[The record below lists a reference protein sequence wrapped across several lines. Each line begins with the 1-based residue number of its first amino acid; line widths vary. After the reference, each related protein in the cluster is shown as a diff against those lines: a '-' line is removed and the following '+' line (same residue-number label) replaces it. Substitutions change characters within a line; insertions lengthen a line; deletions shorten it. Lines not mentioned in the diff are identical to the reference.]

1 MKGRRL
7 ILALSLAA
15 LCVAGVSPAPA
26 QVDYKGKTVTISI
39 GYGVGGS
46 YHQYAQLFARHL
58 GKFLPGNPAIVV
70 QSAPGAGGVRM
81 LNDAAVR
88 MKADGT
94 NIFMPPDTL
103 VVTQLLEPG
112 GLAYDA
118 RTFHYLGTADQ
129 QNTFW
134 VVRRTSASSIADMKA
149 RDIFMGSSGKG
160 STGYMIPALGAPLL
174 GLRVKH
180 VGGYDSSREQ
190 ILAMERGEID
200 GTLQA
205 WQVWERARPTWFQ
218 ADGYAVPL
226 IQVGATPDP
235 DAPPVPLL
243 KDLAAPA
250 DRPVVALLD
259 TIGVIGRGLA
269 TPPATP
275 PEYVAALKTA
285 FVQMLQDGDYRAE
298 ASKTQL
304 RTLPTSSADV
314 TRIIAETFATAD
326 AEVIKR
332 AQALLK

>member
-1 MKGRRL
+1 L
-7 ILALSLAA
+7 TLA
-15 LCVAGVSPAPA
+15 VAGLCAATTGPSHA
-26 QVDYKGKTVTISI
+26 QVDYKGKTVTIAI

-46 YHQYAQLFARHL
+46 YHQYAQLFSRHM
-58 GKFLPGNPAIVV
+58 GKYLPGNPAIVV

-81 LNDAAVR
+81 LNDAAMR
-88 MKADGT
+88 MKPDGT

-103 VVTQLLEPG
+103 VVTQLLEPN

-118 RTFHYLGTADQ
+118 RRFHYLGTADR

-134 VVRRTSASSIADMKA
+134 AVLRKSATSIADMKA

-160 STGYMIPALGAPLL
+160 STGYMIPALAGPLL
-174 GLRVKH
+174 GLRVKP
-180 VGGYDSSREQ
+180 VGGYDSSREM

-205 WQVWERARPTWFQ
+205 WQVWEKARPAWFQ
-218 ADGYAVPL
+218 PDGIAVPL

-235 DAPPVPLL
+235 DAPAVPLL
-243 KDLAAPA
+243 RDLVSPA

-269 TPPATP
+269 TPPSTP
-275 PEYVAALKTA
+275 PDYVAALKTA
-285 FVQMLQDGDYRAE
+285 FVQMLQDADYRAE

-304 RTLPTSSADV
+304 RTLPTSSEDV

-326 AEVIKR
+326 ADVIRR
-332 AQALLK
+332 AQALVR